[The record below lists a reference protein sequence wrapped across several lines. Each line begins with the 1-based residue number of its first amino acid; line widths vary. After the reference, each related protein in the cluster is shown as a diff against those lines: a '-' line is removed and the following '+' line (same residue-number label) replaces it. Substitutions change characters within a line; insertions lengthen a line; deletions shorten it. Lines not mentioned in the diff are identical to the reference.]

1 MTIRHNMRLVSSGG
15 RIMYIDGTTQK
26 NFPRFTAYI
35 KTDFTGLIHN
45 GPIVHGL
52 KKWGR
57 MSQKDVRH
65 YLRWGVPPKLDVTT
79 FTPHPT
85 AAISNFP
92 AEIKLHV
99 EMVDQFERKDTL
111 SRVEVRQPNGVIIP
125 PQYPVYQN
133 HLGRDFYIVG
143 QEILH
148 LLVEGHVKRFFPA
161 KFSSITLYQGFDK
174 DVYGITY

>member
-1 MTIRHNMRLVSSGG
+1 
-15 RIMYIDGTTQK
+15 MYIDGTTQK
-26 NFPRFTAYI
+26 DFPKFTAYI
-35 KTDFTGLIHN
+35 KKDFAGLIHN

-65 YLRWGVPPKLDVTT
+65 YLRWGQPPKLDIAT

-85 AAISNFP
+85 TAISNFP
-92 AEIKLHV
+92 AELKLHV
-99 EMVDQFERKDTL
+99 EMVDDFERKETL
-111 SRVEVRQPNGVIIP
+111 SRVEVRRPNGTILP
-125 PQYPVYQN
+125 PQYPVTQN

-161 KFSSITLYQGFDK
+161 KFSTINLYQGFDK
-174 DVYGITY
+174 DVYGITYTG